1 MSVSGKLY
9 DPNAGVRRVI
19 ITSDPILHPFSGS
32 QDATQNY
39 YCKALDM
46 KGLQIEVDLQAMPP
60 GVTYDQIAPNQVWW
74 VEKRT
79 SLYRLYLYGG
89 MYDPEKRRI
98 HSTTPLPA
106 TSGAATPGFSIA
118 MSIALG

>member
-1 MSVSGKLY
+1 MSATGKLY

-19 ITSDPILHPFSGS
+19 ITTNPVLHPFSAS

-39 YCKALDM
+39 YCKAIDM
-46 KGLQIEVDLQAMPP
+46 KGFQIEIDLQAMPP
-60 GVTYDQIAPNQVWW
+60 GVTVDTIKPNQVWW

-89 MYDPEKRRI
+89 QYDPQTRRI
-98 HSTTPLPA
+98 NSTAALPN
-106 TSGAATPGFSIA
+106 SGGSVTPGFSIA